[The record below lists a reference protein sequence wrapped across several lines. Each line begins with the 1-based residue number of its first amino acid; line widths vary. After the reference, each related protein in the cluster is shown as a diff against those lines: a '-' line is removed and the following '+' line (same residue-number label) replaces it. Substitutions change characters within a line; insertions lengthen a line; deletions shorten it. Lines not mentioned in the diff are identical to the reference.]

1 MKVGIYRPRLPHI
14 HHKIFMVASV
24 QVQVIGVDQKTH
36 KQDHQDL
43 HGIFAPIYKI
53 AIEHIRVAH

>member
-1 MKVGIYRPRLPHI
+1 
-14 HHKIFMVASV
+14 MVASV